1 MALNCQDQEISLN
14 HRNNDC
20 DGGEDEIFT
29 KSPKI
34 TKLFSNHHPH
44 SDNLNINEIIT
55 KPVEPEKIKKSG
67 IKVQVPSNITC
78 HCTGKIKKH
87 FHDIKLIN
95 CDTIAFLLLR
105 YHYFFTYNSYF

>member
-1 MALNCQDQEISLN
+1 MALNCQDQEIRLN
-14 HRNNDC
+14 HRNNDY
-20 DGGEDEIFT
+20 DDDDDDDEIFT

-34 TKLFSNHHPH
+34 TKLFSNHHPG

-78 HCTGKIKKH
+78 HCTGKKK
-87 FHDIKLIN
+87 L
-95 CDTIAFLLLR
+95 
-105 YHYFFTYNSYF
+105 S